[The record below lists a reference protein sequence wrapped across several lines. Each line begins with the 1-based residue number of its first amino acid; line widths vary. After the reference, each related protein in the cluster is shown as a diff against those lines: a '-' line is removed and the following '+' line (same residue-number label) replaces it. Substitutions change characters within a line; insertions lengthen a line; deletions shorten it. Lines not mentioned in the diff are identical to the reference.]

1 MAIIDERRRWQR
13 LPLRIPVFVQAPS
26 DAPFA
31 PMEFAAA
38 LNISAG
44 GALLR
49 TRAFIAVDSI
59 INLRVPLS
67 PALGREHHE
76 QQLQARVVRLE
87 AFDKGFS
94 VAVEFS
100 KSLMA
105 GAESAHEAANGKGS
119 PG

>member
-13 LPLRIPVFVQAPS
+13 LPLRIPVFVQATS
-26 DAPFA
+26 DVPPA

-49 TRAFIAVDSI
+49 TRTFIPVDSI
-59 INLRVPLS
+59 INIRVPLS

-76 QQLQARVVRLE
+76 QQLQAKVLRLE
-87 AFDKGFS
+87 PFDRGFNL
-94 VAVEFS
+94 AVEFAQT
-100 KSLMA
+100 LIT
-105 GAESAHEAANGKGS
+105 GAENAHGASTGGIS